1 MRDERWM
8 KVEFAGLSA
17 IVLTALWQ
25 LIHFAWRSLSSLF

>member
-17 IVLTALWQ
+17 IVLVAFWQ
-25 LIHFAWRSLSSLF
+25 LIQFAWRGLSSLF